1 MPRLTYDF
9 DWTDAPGVRG
19 PELAATWARL
29 SVRADGKCITRV
41 LDERAQ
47 TIRDYIYVPL
57 YPLAEWLAA
66 NWWFLTSEC
75 ANPDKENAPD
85 FYRRHALGP
94 QREGYAYPN
103 LKIVPHD
110 ARTQISWDISPS
122 QWRKTSFL
130 EAGSIWLDSAEF
142 RTIGSALIDQ
152 VIRRLEACGIDDT
165 LLQDEWAAIQA
176 ADADETQFCRTAAG
190 LGWDPYDLDENRQ
203 QTIFQLGE
211 SLGSLLDEAIPALNG
226 DNPVADCRIIVDAIA
241 ATKPANGIPLAALH
255 PVREAIRAGNGNG
268 SNPWATGY
276 DWARRLRQRL
286 QLNGEPLP
294 DLAQIADALG
304 EPAALVDQVMA
315 PMLAGVGMSAAM
327 VAAMIDGVITQDDS
341 GAPAFGM
348 RRIHEQGRTFL
359 FCRALAEVLA
369 SPAENAL
376 LTRAYSAR
384 QQRNRAF
391 AAEFLAPSAQL
402 QQMMPRSVLDSD
414 DIDELAA
421 HFGVSAQVIGHQIEN
436 HRIGRIL
443 R

>member
-1 MPRLTYDF
+1 MPSLTYDF
-9 DWTDAPGVRG
+9 DWLDAPGARG

-29 SVRADGKCITRV
+29 SLRADGNCITRV

-47 TIRDYIYVPL
+47 TIRDYVYVPL

-66 NWWFLTSEC
+66 NWWFLTSES
-75 ANPDKENAPD
+75 ANPHKENATD

-94 QREGYAYPN
+94 HREGYAYPN
-103 LKIVPHD
+103 LKIVPHRG
-110 ARTQISWDISPS
+110 ASTQISWDISPS

-130 EAGSIWLDSAEF
+130 EAGNAWVDSPEF
-142 RTIGSALIDQ
+142 QAVVSALIDQ

-176 ADADETQFCRTAAG
+176 ADADEALFCRTAAG

-211 SLGSLLDEAIPALNG
+211 SLGGLLDEAIPALNG
-226 DNPVADCRIIVDAIA
+226 DYPDADSRIIVSAIA
-241 ATKPANGIPLAALH
+241 ATKQANGIPLASLH
-255 PVREAIRAGNGNG
+255 PVRDAIRAGNGTG
-268 SNPWATGY
+268 SNPWETGY

-286 QLNGEPLP
+286 QLNGAPLP
-294 DLAQIADALG
+294 NLAQIADALG
-304 EPAALVDQVMA
+304 EPAALVDRVMT
-315 PMLAGVGMSAAM
+315 PMLAGPDMG
-327 VAAMIDGVITQDDS
+327 AAMIDGVITQDDN

-402 QQMMPRSVLDSD
+402 QRMTPRSAVDGD

>member
-1 MPRLTYDF
+1 MPNLTYDF
-9 DWTDAPGVRG
+9 DWMDAPGVRG

-29 SVRADGKCITRV
+29 SVRADGHCITRV

-47 TIRDYIYVPL
+47 TIRNYVYVPL
-57 YPLAEWLAA
+57 YPLAEWLTT

-75 ANPDKENAPD
+75 ANPDKENATD

-94 QREGYAYPN
+94 HREGYAYPN

-110 ARTQISWDISPS
+110 ARTQISWDLSPP
-122 QWRKTSFL
+122 QWCKTSFL
-130 EAGSIWLDSAEF
+130 EAGNAWVDSAEF
-142 RTIGSALIDQ
+142 QAVGSALIDQ
-152 VIRRLEACGIDDT
+152 VIRRLEAHGIDDT

-226 DNPVADCRIIVDAIA
+226 DNPDADSRIIVSTIA
-241 ATKPANGIPLAALH
+241 ATKQSHGIPLASLH
-255 PVREAIRAGNGNG
+255 PVRDAVRDGNGNG
-268 SNPWATGY
+268 SNPWTTGY

-286 QLNGEPLP
+286 QLNGDPLP

-304 EPAALVDQVMA
+304 EPSALVDRVMA
-315 PMLAGVGMSAAM
+315 PMLAGVGMGAAL
-327 VAAMIDGVITQDDS
+327 IDGVITQDYS

-348 RRIHEQGRTFL
+348 RRIHDQGRTFL

-369 SPAENAL
+369 SPTENAL

-402 QQMMPRSVLDSD
+402 RQMMPRSVLDSD
-414 DIDELAA
+414 DIDEMAA